1 MDVLTLLQA
10 MKVQE
15 CELIPIIKLRTKK
28 DIPLLENDK
37 KSFDLS
43 FRRFPVRRIYRTAK
57 ISRIPSIR
65 DKELLMMQIVDKLT
79 MFNLAVSDMPKA
91 KAFYADTLGLKVTK
105 DYRQDDQNWW
115 VTLTSPEGGVS
126 ITLSRYGEYLKPSA
140 VGLYFKTS
148 DLASAHQELSKNG
161 AKVSDIQDDL
171 FGPGSGVKF
180 FQLTDPDGT
189 QVTLY

>member
-1 MDVLTLLQA
+1 M
-10 MKVQE
+10 
-15 CELIPIIKLRTKK
+15 
-28 DIPLLENDK
+28 N
-37 KSFDLS
+37 
-43 FRRFPVRRIYRTAK
+43 
-57 ISRIPSIR
+57 
-65 DKELLMMQIVDKLT
+65 QIVNKLS
-79 MFNLAVSDMPKA
+79 MFTLSVSDMPKA

-115 VTLTSPEGGVS
+115 VTLTPPEGGVV
-126 ITLSRYGEYLKPSA
+126 INLARYGDFIIKPGT
-140 VGLYFKTS
+140 VGLYFKTP
-148 DLASAHQELSKNG
+148 DLAEAHKELSKRG